1 MTLENIIES
10 LNKYIIEE
18 REERKINCKTF
29 LILQK
34 SLVPQP
40 MFKAYKEYTVT
51 IWLLNPKNKKK
62 ESIYTCKRIDKF
74 LDGNDK
80 NLTLANK
87 DICMGIFSLCR
98 QKEFEEV
105 IEGTY
110 GNINE

>member
-29 LILQK
+29 LVLQK

-62 ESIYTCKRIDKF
+62 EAIYTCKRIDKF

-87 DICMGIFSLCR
+87 DICRGIFSFCR
-98 QKEFEEV
+98 QQGFEEV

>member
-62 ESIYTCKRIDKF
+62 EVIYAFKSIDKF

-87 DICMGIFSLCR
+87 DICRGIFSLCR

>member
-10 LNKYIIEE
+10 LNKHIID
-18 REERKINCKTF
+18 ERKEKNINCGTF
-29 LILQK
+29 LIVHK
-34 SLVPQP
+34 SLIPTP
-40 MFKAYKEYTVT
+40 IFKAYKEYTVT

-62 ESIYTCKRIDKF
+62 TAVLTYKKTDKF
-74 LDGNDK
+74 LDSNDK
-80 NLTLANK
+80 NLTLAEK
-87 DICMGIFSLCR
+87 EICTGIFSLCR